1 MNTNESRL
9 YHVCVLCDV
18 TQPKYMKPEMCINLP
33 ATKRLLT
40 KDVRYPVETKSIS
53 APDMVDPSQPKWAV
67 IVVGLPE
74 LPLTLKRARI
84 EPMLAPSASNDISG
98 SFHRARLLFPI
109 LHVSIQRNQRNSISW
124 WTKKRQKGKKIN
136 KIQLAILLAV
146 WLASTSRL
154 LRSVQ
159 KSWDCAAGPAL
170 LERGRW
176 TCSPSA
182 RPFVTARTSNRPPSA
197 TAQNLCHSELSL
209 DTKSF
214 PKTRTHTHRPKKKR
228 RQ

>member
-1 MNTNESRL
+1 MSHACITCVCCVMWLNQNTWSQKCVSTYRRRNVFWPRMSDIPSRL
-9 YHVCVLCDV
+9 NPFQRQTWLIRRNRNEPWLSSDYPNCRSRWNGLVLNPCWHHPPPTTFPGASTERDYYFPSC
-18 TQPKYMKPEMCINLP
+18 TFRYKEIN
-33 ATKRLLT
+33 
-40 KDVRYPVETKSIS
+40 VIQS
-53 APDMVDPSQPKWAV
+53 VD
-67 IVVGLPE
+67 E
-74 LPLTLKRARI
+74 RR
-84 EPMLAPSASNDISG
+84 
-98 SFHRARLLFPI
+98 
-109 LHVSIQRNQRNSISW
+109 
-124 WTKKRQKGKKIN
+124 KGNKAKKIN

-176 TCSPSA
+176 TCSPAA

-214 PKTRTHTHRPKKKR
+214 PKARTHTQTKKKR

>member
-1 MNTNESRL
+1 MNSNELVDQWLEQGQNVNS
-9 YHVCVLCDV
+9 
-18 TQPKYMKPEMCINLP
+18 P

-53 APDMVDPSQPKWAV
+53 APDMVEPSQPKWAV

-109 LHVSIQRNQRNSISW
+109 LHVWIQVFQQRNQRNSISW
-124 WTKKRQKGKKIN
+124 RTEYETN
-136 KIQLAILLAV
+136 KNKQNIPLAILLAV

-154 LRSVQ
+154 LRSVR
-159 KSWDCAAGPAL
+159 KSWDCAAEPAL
-170 LERGRW
+170 LGRGRW
-176 TCSPSA
+176 TCSPNA
-182 RPFVTARTSNRPPSA
+182 RPFAMARTSNRPPSA
-197 TAQNLCHSELSL
+197 TALNLCHSEPLL
-209 DTKSF
+209 GTKSF
-214 PKTRTHTHRPKKKR
+214 PKERRKKER
-228 RQ
+228 CQ